1 MLSELEMQCGQLSIG
16 LFINIALTCTML
28 SLNITCFQ
36 NSADPNQLDTVKPAD
51 QDLHCYMRP
60 HLDLSILLM
69 LSSMGGGY
77 YVVLKMQ
84 KVSVSLSHLHWLS
97 SFALCIFFSAC

>member
-36 NSADPNQLDTVKPAD
+36 NSAGPNHLDTVKPAD
-51 QDLHCYMRP
+51 QDLHCYMRS

-69 LSSMGGGY
+69 LSSMGGGGGT
-77 YVVLKMQ
+77 M
-84 KVSVSLSHLHWLS
+84 
-97 SFALCIFFSAC
+97 